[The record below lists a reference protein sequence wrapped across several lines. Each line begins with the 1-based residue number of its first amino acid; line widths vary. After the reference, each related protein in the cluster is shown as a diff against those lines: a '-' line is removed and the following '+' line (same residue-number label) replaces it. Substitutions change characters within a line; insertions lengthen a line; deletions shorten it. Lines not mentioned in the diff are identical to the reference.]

1 MRKRISKAA
10 VVIGL
15 TVGFVAVGGGIAL
28 AATNGPSVQ
37 SGSSVSAND
46 NSRGGGNDGR
56 DDRGGG
62 GDDHG
67 GNHHGGD
74 DHGGGGH
81 H

>member
-1 MRKRISKAA
+1 VRQRISKAA

-15 TVGFVAVGGGIAL
+15 TVGFVAIGGGIAL
-28 AATNGPSVQ
+28 ASTHPVQ
-37 SGSSVSAND
+37 SGSQVTSND
-46 NSRGGGNDGR
+46 HGN
-56 DDRGGG
+56 G

-67 GNHHGGD
+67 RGGDDHGRGGGGD